1 MMYALGHL
9 RQSKNFFFI
18 MHPWLKAYFT
28 LPDWGDDLNIIPEEK
43 DDDQPDA
50 KALEV
55 SQAVERMVKKHLKY
69 SR

>member
-1 MMYALGHL
+1 M
-9 RQSKNFFFI
+9 
-18 MHPWLKAYFT
+18 
-28 LPDWGDDLNIIPEEK
+28 LPDWVDDLNIIPEEK